1 MQVKCQDVEALG
13 LLCHGSLIKHVS
25 FFVICLLSITWYGQW
40 VYFSRTLS
48 SSDSFL
54 KSCTS
59 CIYLWPCWVLAAAC
73 GLSLAA
79 VSRGCSPVAEH
90 RLQAW
95 GLSRCGSQAPEHRLS
110 SRRAGAELLCSIWAL
125 PGPGIE
131 LLSPALAGRLFTT
144 EPPASDTSKPDIIF
158 CLTLPLPRGMQ
169 DLISPTSD
177 QTCDLFM
184 VLTTRPQG
192 KSR

>member
-1 MQVKCQDVEALG
+1 M
-13 LLCHGSLIKHVS
+13 
-25 FFVICLLSITWYGQW
+25 
-40 VYFSRTLS
+40 
-48 SSDSFL
+48 
-54 KSCTS
+54 
-59 CIYLWPCWVLAAAC
+59 WPCWVLAAAC

-90 RLQAW
+90 RLRAC

-110 SRRAGAELLCSIWAL
+110 SCRAGAELLCSVWAL

-131 LLSPALAGRLFTT
+131 LLSPALAGRFFTT

-158 CLTLPLPRGMQ
+158 FLTLPLPRGMQ
-169 DLISPTSD
+169 DLISPTRD
-177 QTCDLFM
+177 QTYDLFM

-192 KSR
+192 NSLEIVFFVLPLTHSFLVFF